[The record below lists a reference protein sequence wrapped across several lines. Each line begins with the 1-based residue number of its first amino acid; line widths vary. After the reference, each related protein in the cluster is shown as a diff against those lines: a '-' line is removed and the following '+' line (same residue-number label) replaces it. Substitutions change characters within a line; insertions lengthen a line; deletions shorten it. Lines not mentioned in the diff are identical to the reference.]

1 MNLVGVIVILHAL
14 RCYWLLWPSSCFQL
28 QEGVLMLDSG
38 FMPPFIPGLEMTET
52 TKGEDVLLLLGIT
65 RWCSVQLGVV
75 LLSTLHTLLN
85 SIVCCLQF
93 NTHGLFGLI
102 SP

>member
-1 MNLVGVIVILHAL
+1 
-14 RCYWLLWPSSCFQL
+14 
-28 QEGVLMLDSG
+28 MLDSE

-52 TKGEDVLLLLGIT
+52 TKGEDVLLPLGRT
-65 RWCSVQLGVV
+65 RWCSAQLGVV

-85 SIVCCLQF
+85 AIVCCLQL

>member
-1 MNLVGVIVILHAL
+1 
-14 RCYWLLWPSSCFQL
+14 
-28 QEGVLMLDSG
+28 MLDIG
-38 FMPPFIPGLEMTET
+38 FMPPFIPGLELTET

-75 LLSTLHTLLN
+75 LLSSLHTLLN
-85 SIVCCLQF
+85 AIVCCLQL